1 MIEGLAQGLV
11 DRFSFE
17 SPFDRR
23 HKMASVLIDTAN
35 AGAGQ
40 DAIAIP
46 YLQRD
51 VAEDIYG
58 RLSAA
63 AAETEFRW

>member
-1 MIEGLAQGLV
+1 MVRLSKIQAVTLV
-11 DRFSFE
+11 E

-23 HKMASVLIDTAN
+23 HKMASVRIDTAN

-51 VAEDIYG
+51 IAEDIYR

-63 AAETEFRW
+63 AAELEFRW